1 MFDIAVRLKYFSI
14 AAVADNMSCWHLVIL
29 FTEWENSPLNSC
41 LVPLFTEAAE
51 QKCGWG
57 GWCERVRS
65 SRLSARS
72 VHARRSRIGETK
84 AHLAPPPST
93 ALGYLP

>member
-41 LVPLFTEAAE
+41 FGSVIYRGGGTEMWLGGLVREGSKQPTICT
-51 QKCGWG
+51 KCPRAKVKNWG
-57 GWCERVRS
+57 D
-65 SRLSARS
+65 
-72 VHARRSRIGETK
+72 
-84 AHLAPPPST
+84 
-93 ALGYLP
+93 